1 MGRQLTEIDRT
12 SPGSNSERRML
23 PSYSSFLNIVEQAVS
38 CLKAAFKARPEIQA
52 QGNNTEKRGKTARYI
67 VGQLSH
73 TVSATSIGTQYR
85 NYHGS
90 RIWTMVL
97 TGAG

>member
-1 MGRQLTEIDRT
+1 MYT
-12 SPGSNSERRML
+12 
-23 PSYSSFLNIVEQAVS
+23 YHSSLAESKISFVRIARP
-38 CLKAAFKARPEIQA
+38 RPEIQT

-73 TVSATSIGTQYR
+73 TVAATSIGTQYR

-90 RIWTMVL
+90 RMWTMVL
-97 TGAG
+97 TGAGWHIFFYA